1 MSQKQITIK
10 EIAKQ
15 CGVSVS
21 TVSRVLNNNPSVN
34 PAKRAKIQALID
46 QYGYQPSMFARGMVS
61 KQTHTLAIVV
71 PDITNPYFTSL
82 IFEIEQYAKMVGYA
96 VLLMNTMTAGMN
108 KDIESSL
115 REVDNFK
122 TIKEK
127 QVDGVIILGG
137 ELDKV
142 VVDQEYLDNL
152 NKLNQ
157 EIPVI
162 IIGQKHVGCDCV
174 FIERDL
180 DKGVRLLTQHLLALG
195 HRKIGFIGGE
205 PGVKITEIRLQTFK
219 ETLGIYTKV
228 DEDYIISNDYYVKD
242 GYDAMKQLLEQ
253 DKDNPSAV
261 VAINDMVAIGAIRAL
276 VDAGLSCPRDIK
288 IASCDYFLNSEY
300 QVPRITTVDQHNKY
314 LGEVAVRKLLHL
326 IDENNVDVPFHHD
339 PKLLIRESCGIKM
352 MED

>member
-1 MSQKQITIK
+1 MSQKPITIK

-15 CGVSVS
+15 SGVSVS

-34 PAKRAKIQALID
+34 PAKRAKIQAVID

-61 KQTHTLAIVV
+61 KQTHTLAVVV

-82 IFEIEQYAKMVGYA
+82 IFEIEQYAKQVGYS

-108 KDIESSL
+108 KESSF

-142 VVDQEYLDNL
+142 TVDPDYLDGL
-152 NKLNQ
+152 NSLNQ

-162 IIGQKHVGCDCV
+162 VIGQNQDGCNCT
-174 FIERDL
+174 FLQRDL

-195 HRKIGFIGGE
+195 HRKIAFIGGE
-205 PGVKITEIRLQTFK
+205 PGVKITEARLKTFR
-219 ETLGIYTKV
+219 ETLSIYAKV

-242 GYDAMKQLLEQ
+242 GYDAMKQLLQQ
-253 DKDNPSAV
+253 DKENPTAV
-261 VAINDMVAIGAIRAL
+261 IAINDMVAIGAIRAL
-276 VDAGLSCPRDIK
+276 VDEGLSCPQDIK
-288 IASCDYFLNSEY
+288 LASCDAFLNSEY

-314 LGEVAVRKLLHL
+314 LGEVAIKKLLHQ
-326 IDENNVDVPFHHD
+326 IDEQNEDVSFHHD
-339 PKLLIRESCGIKM
+339 PELLIRESCGIKL

>member
-61 KQTHTLAIVV
+61 KETHTLAIVV

-108 KDIESSL
+108 KDIESIL
-115 REVDNFK
+115 REIDNFK

-162 IIGQKHVGCDCV
+162 VIGQKHEGCDCA

-242 GYDAMKQLLEQ
+242 GYDAMKELLEQ

-276 VDAGLSCPRDIK
+276 VDAGLSCPKDIK
-288 IASCDYFLNSEY
+288 IVSCDYFFNSEY

-314 LGEVAVRKLLHL
+314 LGEVAVKKLLYL
-326 IDENNVDVPFHHD
+326 IDESNVDVPFHHD
-339 PKLLIRESCGIKM
+339 PELLIRESCGIKM
-352 MED
+352 VEE